1 MHKKRQTAPAVTTLY
16 PIQAGEGTTRA
27 QPPLPPLPPP
37 PPPPPPPPQSQ
48 YQQEEQQ
55 DSQNFSALL
64 SDLTPVYCIP
74 DEGDYGGR
82 AAAVV
87 DAIATAP
94 PILRRTSS
102 SSSLSRGTMEYNVT
116 SYAKIGMQAPDEE
129 DLRKRIFQLTKDI
142 HVRPVT
148 DPFAGEELRF
158 GVVKTYVGRDG
169 LEKELKISLPFSSV
183 VFLVVSSMTILK
195 LKNPHH
201 LTDLLSMKEFI
212 EVFNVTQLQNLV
224 LACLNALGNENRAA
238 LRDLFSSEEMDRLN
252 KMSSAKKPK
261 K

>member
-1 MHKKRQTAPAVTTLY
+1 MLKKRQSTAPTATALY

-27 QPPLPPLPPP
+27 QPPLPP

-82 AAAVV
+82 AAAATVV

-238 LRDLFSSEEMDRLN
+238 LRELFSSEEMERLT
-252 KMSSAKKPK
+252 KMTGAKKSK